1 MHPRPLLVLVHGSRF
16 SRRQWSGYAAQLPSA
31 DVVAVDLPGHGE
43 RVGMAFTVGSALDV
57 IDEAVRSG
65 GPGRRVV
72 LAGHSL
78 GGYLASLYAAEH
90 PGTLAGL
97 VLLGATGDPAGRLTG
112 VYTGFAKL
120 LPRVGFERMARLAN
134 AVIRALGARPEDLP
148 DAAAYPVLGDAW
160 DAVVERCGPHVL
172 TTVDCPVTIANGRWD
187 QMRIHAARFAA
198 AAPQA
203 RVVVVEGASHLFPLT
218 HRAATVETLR
228 RALAEAAPRSCAEH
242 PRTMDR

>member
-16 SRRQWSGYAAQLPSA
+16 SRRQWDGYAELLPSA

-43 RVGMAFTVGSALDV
+43 RVGTPFTVEAALAV

-65 GPGRRVV
+65 GSGRPVV

-78 GGYLASLYAAEH
+78 GGYLASLYAADT
-90 PGTLAGL
+90 PGALAGL
-97 VLLGATGDPAGRLTG
+97 VLLGATGDPAGRWTG

-120 LPRVGFERMARLAN
+120 LPRVGFERMARIAN

-172 TTVDCPVTIANGRWD
+172 ASVDCPVTIANGRWD

-198 AAPQA
+198 AAPRA
-203 RVVVVEGASHLFPLT
+203 RVVVIEGASHLFPLT
-218 HRAATVETLR
+218 HRTATVEVLR
-228 RALAEAAPRSCAEH
+228 EALARAAPRPCAER
-242 PRTMDR
+242 PRRMDR

>member
-16 SRRQWSGYAAQLPSA
+16 SRHQWDGYAEQLPSA

-43 RVGMAFTVGSALDV
+43 RVGAPFTAEAALGV
-57 IDEAVRSG
+57 IHEGVRTAAD
-65 GPGRRVV
+65 GRPVV

-78 GGYLASLYAAEH
+78 GGYLASLYAAER
-90 PGTLAGL
+90 PGTLSGL

-120 LPRVGFERMARLAN
+120 LPRVGYARMARLAN

-148 DAAAYPVLGDAW
+148 DAAAYPVLADAW
-160 DAVVERCGPHVL
+160 DAVVRRCGPNLL
-172 TTVDCPVTIANGRWD
+172 TRVDCPVTIANGRWD
-187 QMRIHAARFAA
+187 QMRVHAGRFAA
-198 AAPQA
+198 AAPRA

-218 HRAATVETLR
+218 HRAATVEVLR
-228 RALAEAAPRSCAEH
+228 EALHEAAPRS
-242 PRTMDR
+242 